1 MIAKL
6 HTLHDGQAIKYD
18 VLNLYLLLILLKAYN
33 ILAAQIEQTS
43 QLGQRLEAKI
53 LDVRDVDVSIH
64 YSQKR
69 IPVVSPTCQFA
80 NDLFANVWSRFA
92 NV

>member
-18 VLNLYLLLILLKAYN
+18 VFNLYLLLILLKAYN
-33 ILAAQIEQTS
+33 ILAAQIEQTR

-64 YSQKR
+64 YSQKLMTFKR
-69 IPVVSPTCQFA
+69 LTLVQSWVFLA
-80 NDLFANVWSRFA
+80 
-92 NV
+92 